1 MQECF
6 IRTSLAREAL
16 ILLVSIPDGIKEV
29 NSRASQH
36 SIPPTGPG
44 WVTPRFQAQWCEQ
57 TSVASHQCFLSNF
70 VHYITQSNKACCSK
84 LPFDCC
90 HTQPHCTVR
99 QPRRCRCRCCRRC
112 CCRSRAA
119 WACRRLVR
127 CTRALPA
134 VCCASLYRLL
144 YLQYG
149 VGHGRGV
156 SDRAS

>member
-6 IRTSLAREAL
+6 IRTSLSREAL

-57 TSVASHQCFLSNF
+57 TSVASHQCFLSSF

-90 HTQPHCTVR
+90 HTQPCSTALCVNLAAAAAAVAAAAPVLPGHV
-99 QPRRCRCRCCRRC
+99 
-112 CCRSRAA
+112 AA
-119 WACRRLVR
+119 WYAAPGPYQQCAAPLCIAC
-127 CTRALPA
+127 CT
-134 VCCASLYRLL
+134 CS
-144 YLQYG
+144 
-149 VGHGRGV
+149 RGW
-156 SDRAS
+156 DTGGE